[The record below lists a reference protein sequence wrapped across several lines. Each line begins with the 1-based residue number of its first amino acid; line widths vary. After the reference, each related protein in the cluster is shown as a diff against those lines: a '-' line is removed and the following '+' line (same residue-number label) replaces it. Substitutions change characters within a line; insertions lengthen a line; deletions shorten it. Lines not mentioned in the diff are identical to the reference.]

1 MHQTK
6 KKRPKTKC
14 RKKKVSWFFHLLIYN
29 IYVTFVLG
37 YWQTG
42 QELVT
47 ICVFALIFFL
57 FAICRFAVITIL
69 LPPIYCPWTHS
80 TKKVLCHWVTWL
92 CVAAAHITS
101 LSNTRTSPEAG
112 FFLEG
117 VDRRKKIIKTRPK
130 SRRHYRQKCISHEN
144 KSDSRFLMLG
154 GDVRLSH
161 ICEISFESSDV
172 ILPESTVHAFP
183 AMQFRSFI

>member
-1 MHQTK
+1 MRFCT
-6 KKRPKTKC
+6 
-14 RKKKVSWFFHLLIYN
+14 HLFSFRNLSVCSNYN
-29 IYVTFVLG
+29 STATY
-37 YWQTG
+37 
-42 QELVT
+42 
-47 ICVFALIFFL
+47 
-57 FAICRFAVITIL
+57 L
-69 LPPIYCPWTHS
+69 LPMDALNEKS
-80 TKKVLCHWVTWL
+80 AL
-92 CVAAAHITS
+92 S
-101 LSNTRTSPEAG
+101 LSHVVVCCCGPHYITFKYFSRSW